1 MNFSQ
6 NLSLVEP
13 SVELILED
21 DPFKMIELAG
31 RVCYKSEDKIS
42 EGSSKRFV
50 HNVIEHKHLAMI
62 EHASLVFQLV
72 LSSDSYDYIDY
83 LLSNNFF
90 RLTLELVKNR
100 VLISANIRAILER
113 EIDDPIYRATIQR
126 YPEFAVEVGDPEFT
140 ETEVNIVDIKSFKDL
155 TYNEFLNHFTL
166 SLRFITDR
174 GVSHEIVRHRLFS
187 FAQESTRYCNYSK
200 DKFGGHVTFC
210 RPVNYPSWSESKQKK
225 FDEVLEF
232 VDQAYQYLTSG
243 EDALTPQDARSVLTT
258 CTKTEIVVS
267 GPAFEWAHFFNLRSL
282 GTTGKPHPDMKF
294 VADRARILVNQYVE
308 SLGYD
313 ETYQF

>member
-1 MNFSQ
+1 M
-6 NLSLVEP
+6 V
-13 SVELILED
+13 
-21 DPFKMIELAG
+21 
-31 RVCYKSEDKIS
+31 
-42 EGSSKRFV
+42 
-50 HNVIEHKHLAMI
+50 EHKHLAMI

-72 LSSDSYDYIDY
+72 LSSSSYDYIDY

-90 RLTLELVKNR
+90 RMTIELVKNR
-100 VLISANIRAILER
+100 VLISANLRAILER
-113 EIDDPIYRATIQR
+113 KINDPVYRATIEK
-126 YPEFAVEVGDPEFT
+126 YPEFAAEVGDPEFR
-140 ETEVNIVDIKSFKDL
+140 ETKVNIVDIKSFEDL
-155 TYNEFLNHFTL
+155 TYSEFLNHFTL

-200 DKFGGHVTFC
+200 EKFGGHVTFC
-210 RPVNYPSWSESKQKK
+210 RPVNYPNWSENKQKK

-243 EDALTPQDARSVLTT
+243 EDALTPQDARSVLAT

-294 VADRARILVNQYVE
+294 VADQARILVNQYIE
-308 SLGYD
+308 SLGYS